1 MTERLFVDMPDRIA
15 RLDRDAR
22 GFPVPEFA
30 MWFDDVPDF
39 RVIKPGYVRRCI
51 SKNKCWICGERLG
64 VHKAFVI
71 GPMCCI
77 NRISAEPPSH
87 RDCALFAAKNC
98 PFLSMPLARRN
109 DRDLPVERSAPGK
122 MILRNPGVC
131 AVWMTR
137 DYDVMRVENGILLSI
152 GDPELIEFYA
162 QGRIATR
169 AEVDHSISTG
179 LPFLE
184 EEAREEGPDA
194 VRGLARARQRFEPLL
209 NSAVM
214 S

>member
-39 RVIKPGYVRRCI
+39 RVIKPGYVRKCI
-51 SKNKCWICGERLG
+51 IKNNCWICGERLG
-64 VHKAFVI
+64 VRKAFVI

-109 DRDLPVERSAPGK
+109 DRDLPVERSAPGT

-131 AVWMTR
+131 AVWMTKR
-137 DYDVMRVENGILLSI
+137 YDVMRVDNGILLQI
-152 GDPELIEFYA
+152 GEPELIEFYA

-169 AEVDHSISTG
+169 AEVDHSVSTG
-179 LPFLE
+179 LPILE
-184 EEAREEGPDA
+184 AEARRESPDA
-194 VRGLARARQRFEPLL
+194 WRELGKMQRQFETLL
-209 NSAVM
+209 KSAVM

>member
-30 MWFDDVPDF
+30 MEIDGVPDF
-39 RVIKPGYVRRCI
+39 RVVKPGYVRKCI
-51 SKNKCWICGERLG
+51 IKNNCWICGERLG
-64 VHKAFVI
+64 VRKAFVI

-131 AVWMTR
+131 AVWMTKR
-137 DYDVMRVENGILLSI
+137 YDVMRVDNGILLQI
-152 GDPELIEFYA
+152 GEPEMIEFYA
-162 QGRIATR
+162 KGRIATR
-169 AEVDHSISTG
+169 AEVDHSIRTG
-179 LPFLE
+179 LPILE
-184 EEAREEGPDA
+184 AEAKEEGLDA
-194 VRGLARARQRFEPLL
+194 ERELTRALLRFDPLL
-209 NSAVM
+209 EKAVM